1 MDPRGH
7 AGRRSESAI
16 GSRYVLVT
24 AAYNE
29 ERHIADTLQSVTN
42 QSLPPRRWVV
52 VSDASTD
59 RTDEIVR
66 SWAARNP
73 VIRLLRV
80 NKATK
85 HDFASKV
92 RALRRGFAHVEDL
105 DYDFV
110 GVLDADLRFDPDYF
124 ERLLEHFANDP
135 RLGIGGGGVSELI
148 DGAILP
154 RIKDLNSVA
163 GAVQLMRRECFV
175 QTGGLPALK
184 HGGEDAAVEIAARM
198 HGWRTRT
205 FPELEVVHYGLVG
218 AAAGGPLRSR
228 FQRGRRNFGLGYH
241 PLFQLARSI
250 YRAQERPYVGGGL
263 AELAGFV
270 AAWIQE
276 RRPSIEGPVA
286 RQLRREQI
294 AKLRNPL
301 GG

>member
-1 MDPRGH
+1 MCSDTDIAAGPLNAHTDSKGTPLGPVAQDGVGSAMDPRGH

-105 DYDFV
+105 DYD
-110 GVLDADLRFDPDYF
+110 
-124 ERLLEHFANDP
+124 
-135 RLGIGGGGVSELI
+135 
-148 DGAILP
+148 
-154 RIKDLNSVA
+154 
-163 GAVQLMRRECFV
+163 
-175 QTGGLPALK
+175 
-184 HGGEDAAVEIAARM
+184 
-198 HGWRTRT
+198 
-205 FPELEVVHYGLVG
+205 
-218 AAAGGPLRSR
+218 
-228 FQRGRRNFGLGYH
+228 
-241 PLFQLARSI
+241 
-250 YRAQERPYVGGGL
+250 
-263 AELAGFV
+263 
-270 AAWIQE
+270 
-276 RRPSIEGPVA
+276 
-286 RQLRREQI
+286 
-294 AKLRNPL
+294 
-301 GG
+301 

>member
-7 AGRRSESAI
+7 AGGRSKSA
-16 GSRYVLVT
+16 GETRYVLVT

-29 ERHIADTLQSVTN
+29 ERHIEDTLQSVTC
-42 QSLPPRRWVV
+42 QSLPPCKWVIISDGSADGTDDIVRRW
-52 VSDASTD
+52 AT
-59 RTDEIVR
+59 
-66 SWAARNP
+66 RNP
-73 VIRLLRV
+73 MIGFLRV
-80 NKATK
+80 EKATK

-92 RALRRGFAHVEDL
+92 QALRRGFAAVEHL
-105 DYDFV
+105 DYDFI
-110 GVLDADLRFDPDYF
+110 GVLDADLRFDADYF
-124 ERLLEHFANDP
+124 ERLLEHFTHDP
-135 RLGIGGGGVSELI
+135 GLGIGGGGVVELI
-148 DGAILP
+148 DGAIFT
-154 RIKDLNSVA
+154 RVKDLNSVA

-205 FPELEVVHYGLVG
+205 FPELEVVHHGLVG

-241 PLFQLARSI
+241 PLFQIARSI

-270 AAWIQE
+270 AAWVQE
-276 RRPSIEGPVA
+276 RRPSIDGPVA

-301 GG
+301 RG